1 MQLLMDA
8 LKFDRLLTPTYI
20 KYLYWLLGA
29 LSIVG
34 GVFGLVISII
44 SFSIS
49 GMISCVISTIVGLVF
64 LRVFCEAMLVMFLI
78 EARLRELNQRIGGGR

>member
-8 LKFDRLLTPTYI
+8 LKFDRLLTPTYV
-20 KYLYWLLGA
+20 KYLYWLLGVLVIA
-29 LSIVG
+29 G
-34 GVFGLVISII
+34 GVFGLVMSII

-49 GMISCVISTIVGLVF
+49 GIISSVLSTVIGLIF

-78 EARLRELNQRIGGGR
+78 EARLRELNQRMGGGR